1 MRREAARGAGR
12 SVAVAPSTDGVS
24 LCSARGNQRV
34 YTTPHPCYL
43 LTVQLVHTLISAG
56 RTKAKRYAAR
66 TRWAEPP
73 RRPAPRRLTPLRC
86 SCLSSGGYFQW
97 QWRLF
102 PMAMPMPMAMA
113 FHAHGHSTMSTVY
126 DADGDDYRLLLPSTT
141 TTSTTTTSTK
151 SKTKTR
157 FRITIADS
165 RIGYDTAY
173 ALRDGYAYATDTQ
186 SVTRHGVTGCTRILS
201 VSENNRHMIFFA

>member
-1 MRREAARGAGR
+1 MRREVARGGASRWLRPPG
-12 SVAVAPSTDGVS
+12 GVS

-56 RTKAKRYAAR
+56 RTKRYAAR

-73 RRPAPRRLTPLRC
+73 RRPAPRRLTPLCC

-102 PMAMPMPMAMA
+102 PMAMPMPMPMAMA
-113 FHAHGHSTMSTVY
+113 LPLSS
-126 DADGDDYRLLLPSTT
+126 RRSLPSTT
-141 TTSTTTTSTK
+141 PTATTTVYDYVDYDLRLRLLRLRLSLGLGL
-151 SKTKTR
+151 
-157 FRITIADS
+157 RIVGSDTI
-165 RIGYDTAY
+165 RPT
-173 ALRDGYAYATDTQ
+173 LRL
-186 SVTRHGVTGCTRILS
+186 RH
-201 VSENNRHMIFFA
+201 